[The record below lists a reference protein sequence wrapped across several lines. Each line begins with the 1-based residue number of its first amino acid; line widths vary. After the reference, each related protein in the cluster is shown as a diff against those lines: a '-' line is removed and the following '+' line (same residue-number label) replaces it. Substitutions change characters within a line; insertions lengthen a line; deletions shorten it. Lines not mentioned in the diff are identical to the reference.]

1 MFNLMMPCLKFREVA
16 VFCGGGAGE
25 GGEGPSGKSS
35 NSANLGMGAS
45 VDGTSGGRAPSFSSR
60 PQARPADLDT
70 SPERSAAG
78 AAQLDAQKAQLDA
91 AQKSQQA
98 AAQKAAAQ
106 KAAQRAQQAAQ
117 LEAAKKSQQAAAQKA
132 QQAAAQKAQQAAAQK
147 AQQAAAQKAQQA
159 AAQKAQQA
167 AAQKAQQAAAQK
179 AQQAAAQKA
188 QQAQKAQREADER
201 AARIAAVAAPAV
213 TSASRPQARPSD
225 LDTSPERSAAGAAQ
239 LAAAPEQEPSGFLG
253 GYDSLGD
260 MIDGGGPMAEGDTF
274 GGLLGGVSNSLGATP
289 YGSGLE
295 PTGIAEQ
302 VSSPMGR
309 AVIGALA
316 GGLPGAVM
324 GYAAATRADKGRA
337 DRDPDKG
344 LLGFQFG
351 GNQDPETQTTETPRD
366 EPMYGMGDESPTG
379 TVDQIVAEEEEVEID
394 PCPEG
399 YILDAETSTCVIDP
413 FQIPFADAPAPG
425 SDGFV
430 TLPPAQQQL
439 SAYTQAN
446 PMAGLP
452 SLSPVQGSSFSV
464 PTPTVQQITMGQQG
478 LASLS
483 PRMG

>member
-1 MFNLMMPCLKFREVA
+1 MFNLMMPWLKFREVA
-16 VFCGGGAGE
+16 VFCGDGG
-25 GGEGPSGKSS
+25 GGGGGISDGPSGKSS
-35 NSANLGMGAS
+35 NSASAAPS
-45 VDGTSGGRAPSFSSR
+45 AAPSFSSR

-78 AAQLDAQKAQLDA
+78 AAQLAAERSQLAAAQKAQQEA
-91 AQKSQQA
+91 AQKAADQKAAQQAAQQAQLAAAKKSQQEAAARAQQAAQQA
-98 AAQKAAAQ
+98 AAQKA
-106 KAAQRAQQAAQ
+106 QQ
-117 LEAAKKSQQAAAQKA
+117 EAAQKA

-147 AQQAAAQKAQQA
+147 SQLAADQRAQQEA
-159 AAQKAQQA
+159 
-167 AAQKAQQAAAQK
+167 
-179 AQQAAAQKA
+179 
-188 QQAQKAQREADER
+188 AQREADER

-253 GYDSLGD
+253 GYDSVGD

-309 AVIGALA
+309 AAIGALA

-351 GNQDPETQTTETPRD
+351 GDQDPETQTTETPRD

-379 TVDQIVAEEEEVEID
+379 TVDQIVAEEEVDVD

-430 TLPPAQQQL
+430 TLPPAQPQL

>member
-1 MFNLMMPCLKFREVA
+1 MFNLMMPWLKFREVA
-16 VFCGGGAGE
+16 VFCGGGGE
-25 GGEGPSGKSS
+25 GGGGISDGPSGKSS
-35 NSANLGMGAS
+35 NSASAAPS
-45 VDGTSGGRAPSFSSR
+45 AAPSFSSR

-78 AAQLDAQKAQLDA
+78 AAQLAAERSQL
-91 AQKSQQA
+91 
-98 AAQKAAAQ
+98 
-106 KAAQRAQQAAQ
+106 
-117 LEAAKKSQQAAAQKA
+117 AAAQKA
-132 QQAAAQKAQQAAAQK
+132 QQEAAQKAADQR
-147 AQQAAAQKAQQA
+147 AQQAADQRAQLAAAKKSQQEAAARAQQAQQA
-159 AAQKAQQA
+159 ADQRAQQA
-167 AAQKAQQAAAQK
+167 ADQRAQQAADQR
-179 AQQAAAQKA
+179 AQQAADQRA
-188 QQAQKAQREADER
+188 QQAADQREADER

-260 MIDGGGPMAEGDTF
+260 MIDGGGKMAQADTF
-274 GGLLGGVSNSLGATP
+274 GGLLGGISNSLGATP

-309 AVIGALA
+309 AAIGALA

-351 GNQDPETQTTETPRD
+351 GDQDPETQTTETPRD

-379 TVDQIVAEEEEVEID
+379 TVDQIVAEEEVEID

-430 TLPPAQQQL
+430 TLPPAQPQL

>member
-1 MFNLMMPCLKFREVA
+1 MFNLMMPWLKFREVA
-16 VFCGGGAGE
+16 VFCGDGG
-25 GGEGPSGKSS
+25 GGGGGISDGPSGKSS
-35 NSANLGMGAS
+35 NSASAAPS
-45 VDGTSGGRAPSFSSR
+45 AAPSFSSR

-78 AAQLDAQKAQLDA
+78 AAQLAAERSQLAAAQKAQQEA
-91 AQKSQQA
+91 AQKAADQKAAQQAAQQAQLAAAKKSQQEAAARAQQAAQQA
-98 AAQKAAAQ
+98 AAQKA
-106 KAAQRAQQAAQ
+106 QQ
-117 LEAAKKSQQAAAQKA
+117 EAAQKA

-147 AQQAAAQKAQQA
+147 SQLAADQRAQQEA
-159 AAQKAQQA
+159 
-167 AAQKAQQAAAQK
+167 
-179 AQQAAAQKA
+179 
-188 QQAQKAQREADER
+188 AQREADER

-213 TSASRPQARPSD
+213 TSASRPQARPAD

-253 GYDSLGD
+253 GYDSVGD

-309 AVIGALA
+309 AAIGALA

-351 GNQDPETQTTETPRD
+351 GDQDPETQTTETPRD

-379 TVDQIVAEEEEVEID
+379 TVDQIVAEEEVDVD

-430 TLPPAQQQL
+430 TLPPAQPQL

>member
-1 MFNLMMPCLKFREVA
+1 MFNLMMPWLKFREVA
-16 VFCGGGAGE
+16 VFCGDGG
-25 GGEGPSGKSS
+25 GGGGGISDGPSGKSS
-35 NSANLGMGAS
+35 NSASAAPS
-45 VDGTSGGRAPSFSSR
+45 AAPSFSSR

-78 AAQLDAQKAQLDA
+78 AAQLAAERSQLAAAQKAQQEA
-91 AQKSQQA
+91 AQKAADQKAAQQAAQQAQLAAAKKSQQEAAARAQQAAQQA
-98 AAQKAAAQ
+98 AAQKA
-106 KAAQRAQQAAQ
+106 QQ
-117 LEAAKKSQQAAAQKA
+117 EAAQKA

-147 AQQAAAQKAQQA
+147 SQLAADQRAQQEA
-159 AAQKAQQA
+159 
-167 AAQKAQQAAAQK
+167 
-179 AQQAAAQKA
+179 
-188 QQAQKAQREADER
+188 AQREADER

-213 TSASRPQARPSD
+213 TSASRPQARPAD

-253 GYDSLGD
+253 GYDSVGD

-309 AVIGALA
+309 AAIGALA

-351 GNQDPETQTTETPRD
+351 GDQDPETQTTETPRD

-379 TVDQIVAEEEEVEID
+379 TVDQIVAEEEVDVD

-399 YILDAETSTCVIDP
+399 YILDAETNTCVIDP

-430 TLPPAQQQL
+430 TLPPAQPQL

>member
-1 MFNLMMPCLKFREVA
+1 MFNLMMPWLKFREVA
-16 VFCGGGAGE
+16 VFCGGGGE
-25 GGEGPSGKSS
+25 GGGGISDGPSGKSS
-35 NSANLGMGAS
+35 NSASAAPS
-45 VDGTSGGRAPSFSSR
+45 AAPSFSSR

-78 AAQLDAQKAQLDA
+78 AAQLAAERSQL
-91 AQKSQQA
+91 
-98 AAQKAAAQ
+98 
-106 KAAQRAQQAAQ
+106 
-117 LEAAKKSQQAAAQKA
+117 AAAQKA
-132 QQAAAQKAQQAAAQK
+132 QQEAAQKAADQR
-147 AQQAAAQKAQQA
+147 AQQAADQRAQLAAAKKSQQEAAARAQQAQQA
-159 AAQKAQQA
+159 ADQRAQQA
-167 AAQKAQQAAAQK
+167 ADQRAQQAADQR
-179 AQQAAAQKA
+179 AQQAADQRA
-188 QQAQKAQREADER
+188 QQAADQREADER

-253 GYDSLGD
+253 GYDSVGD

-309 AVIGALA
+309 AAIGALA

-351 GNQDPETQTTETPRD
+351 GDQDPETQTTETPRD

-379 TVDQIVAEEEEVEID
+379 TVDQIVAEEEVDVD

-399 YILDAETSTCVIDP
+399 YILDAETNTCVIDP

-430 TLPPAQQQL
+430 TLPPAQPQL

>member
-1 MFNLMMPCLKFREVA
+1 MFNLMMPWLKFREVA
-16 VFCGGGAGE
+16 VFCGDGG
-25 GGEGPSGKSS
+25 GGGGGISDGPSGKSS
-35 NSANLGMGAS
+35 NSASAAPS
-45 VDGTSGGRAPSFSSR
+45 AAPSFSSR

-78 AAQLDAQKAQLDA
+78 AAQLAAERSQLAAAQKAQQEA
-91 AQKSQQA
+91 AQKAADQKAAQQAAQQAQLAAAKKSQQEAAARAQQAAQQA
-98 AAQKAAAQ
+98 AAQKA
-106 KAAQRAQQAAQ
+106 QQ
-117 LEAAKKSQQAAAQKA
+117 EAAQKA

-147 AQQAAAQKAQQA
+147 SQLAADQRAQQEA
-159 AAQKAQQA
+159 
-167 AAQKAQQAAAQK
+167 
-179 AQQAAAQKA
+179 
-188 QQAQKAQREADER
+188 AQREADER

-253 GYDSLGD
+253 GYDSVGD

-309 AVIGALA
+309 AAIGALA

-351 GNQDPETQTTETPRD
+351 GDQDPETQTTETPRD

-379 TVDQIVAEEEEVEID
+379 TVDQIVAEEEVDVD

-399 YILDAETSTCVIDP
+399 YILDAETNTCVIDP

-430 TLPPAQQQL
+430 TLPPAQPQL